1 MLTTTF
7 GIEIECYLPD
17 GAMPSQ
23 AAQAISARGIA
34 CVAEGYNHGTR
45 SHWKIV
51 TDGSLGDVRR
61 GIEVVSPILTGQ
73 AGLDSIVLV
82 MEALT
87 DFGCTVSK
95 KCGLHVHVGAANA
108 PIDFFKSLLK
118 LYAHFEPV
126 IDRFMPPSRRA
137 SANAYCRS
145 VTSANVARIDAAT
158 SLDAVIQTLPAGAMD
173 ARYHKLNLTAFRRYQ
188 TVEFRQHSGTLE
200 SSKAV
205 AWAKFCLRMVAA
217 ARAGKSIGAVQ
228 AQINRARHG
237 TKSRIVGDM
246 AMRPEGVSG
255 SEVKAATGWGSLT
268 VSQLEK
274 ATGLRITV
282 VRQGRNARYFAQGGS
297 VVDAT
302 PSTFDALMATVEAD
316 PSEVAYF
323 RARTAALS
331 APLAWAA

>member
-1 MLTTTF
+1 MLNATF
-7 GIEIECYLPD
+7 GIEIECYLPE
-17 GAMPSQ
+17 GATASQ
-23 AAQAISARGIA
+23 AAQAILARGIY
-34 CVAEGYNHGTR
+34 CLAESYNHGTR
-45 SHWKIV
+45 PHWKIV

-73 AGLDSIVLV
+73 AGLDAVVLV

-108 PIDFFKSLLK
+108 PIDFFKNLLK

-126 IDRFMPPSRRA
+126 IDCFMPPSRRA

-145 VTSANVARIDAAT
+145 VTSANVAAINVAT
-158 SLDAVIQTLPAGAMD
+158 DLDSVIRTLPAGAMD
-173 ARYHKLNLTAFRRYQ
+173 ARYHKLNLTSYRRYQ

-200 SSKAV
+200 GSKAV

-217 ARAGKSIGAVQ
+217 ARAGKSISTVQ

-237 TKSRIVGDM
+237 TKSRIVGDL

-274 ATGLRITV
+274 ATGLRLTV

-302 PSTFDALMATVEAD
+302 PSTFSALMTTIEA
-316 PSEVAYF
+316 EAAEIAYF
-323 RARTAALS
+323 RARTSALS
-331 APLAWAA
+331 APVAWAA